1 MRFQRA
7 LNEHILLSL
16 GIELKDNGL
25 SERTARRWLVKLGWR
40 NTRLKK
46 GVYMDGHERED
57 VREYRNNKFLPLMAE
72 YEKAMVKWNL
82 VNSEL
87 KREDPILGPG
97 EKRIVPVFQDESSF
111 HANEYKQNL
120 WCAP

>member
-1 MRFQRA
+1 
-7 LNEHILLSL
+7 
-16 GIELKDNGL
+16 
-25 SERTARRWLVKLGWR
+25 VKLGWR

-57 VREYRNNKFLPLMAE
+57 VREYRNKKFLPLMAE
-72 YEKAMVKWNL
+72 YKKAMVKWNL

-87 KREDPILGPG
+87 KHKDPILGSG

-111 HANEYKQNL
+111 HVNEYKQNL